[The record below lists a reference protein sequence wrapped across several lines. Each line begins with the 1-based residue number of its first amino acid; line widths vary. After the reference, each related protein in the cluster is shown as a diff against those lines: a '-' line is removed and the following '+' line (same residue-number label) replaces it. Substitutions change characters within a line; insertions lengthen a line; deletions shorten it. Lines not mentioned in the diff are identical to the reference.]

1 MLIFVVNSA
10 CVTSVLRT
18 YYTWRVVKSHD
29 VNWDL
34 IPMGLWTWAEIS
46 IGIIVGC
53 LPTLPKFIQHVGT
66 KIRLQSSGSG
76 TGNAASP
83 VALPPKENL
92 FASVRR
98 PFGKYGVGQS
108 ITVSTWNDTD
118 MPRSQHRDEYLVLD
132 EFDATP
138 PQEEPLN
145 TSTGW
150 LGQNNATAREDLEY
164 AQEKK

>member
-1 MLIFVVNSA
+1 MLIFAVNSA

-29 VNWDL
+29 ANWN
-34 IPMGLWTWAEIS
+34 IVPMGLWGGAELS

-53 LPTLPKFIQHVGT
+53 LPTLHKFIQHVGT

-76 TGNAASP
+76 TGRAANP
-83 VALPPKENL
+83 VALPPKANV
-92 FASVRR
+92 FASVIR
-98 PFGKYGVGQS
+98 PFAKYGVGQS
-108 ITVSTWNDTD
+108 ITVSTWNETD

-132 EFDATP
+132 EFGATP
-138 PQEEPLN
+138 PQEESLN

-150 LGQNNATAREDLEY
+150 LGQNNATVREDLEY
-164 AQEKK
+164 PQEKK